1 MLTSLACLFL
11 VGILF
16 SQILER
22 LRLPGLLGMILTGIL
37 LGPYGLNW
45 YSDSLMGI
53 AAELRQLALVLILL
67 RAGLALDLNDLKRV
81 GPAGGSALL
90 CTSRSGNSCLCCI
103 GAEAFGIIRSG
114 KRGHGRGDRSGFP
127 GGHRTADVEADGGK
141 TRN

>member
-81 GPAGGSALL
+81 GRPAVLL
-90 CTSRSGNSCLCCI
+90 CFVPAALEI
-103 GAEAFGIIRSG
+103 LA
-114 KRGHGRGDRSGFP
+114 
-127 GGHRTADVEADGGK
+127 
-141 TRN
+141 

>member
-1 MLTSLACLFL
+1 MLTSLALLFL

-45 YSDSLMGI
+45 LSDSLMNI

-81 GPAGGSALL
+81 GWAGRRSCFALSRPRWKSSAMF
-90 CTSRSGNSCLCCI
+90 CWGQDCWGYPR
-103 GAEAFGIIRSG
+103 
-114 KRGHGRGDRSGFP
+114 
-127 GGHRTADVEADGGK
+127 
-141 TRN
+141 